1 MRDTVCV
8 ASARDGVPADWTR
21 YASCEFTLS
30 LAAYERDLG
39 YAGRR
44 GVRRQLAVDVPR
56 SVVLLDGARAASG
69 EVVWRATA
77 HPALCTQAVVAPA
90 IEWLQRCGVH
100 VHELRGHN
108 PLIVDV
114 RAGCTRVWKRLGYRR
129 DALAPPEETPA
140 VVHFFAL
147 ADHAANTIVVSL
159 SPAASHT
166 LPLPSGAVSGGGAVR
181 K

>member
-1 MRDTVCV
+1 MKGVVCV
-8 ASARDGVPADWTR
+8 TSTCEGLPGNWSE
-21 YASCEFTLS
+21 YASCEIMLPLS
-30 LAAYERDLG
+30 TYERDLG
-39 YAGRR
+39 YTTRR
-44 GVRRQLAVDVPR
+44 GLRRQLAVDVPR
-56 SVVLLDGARAASG
+56 SVVLVDGVRAQSG
-69 EVVWRATA
+69 EIVWRGTA

-90 IEWLQRCGVH
+90 IEWLLARGVH

-129 DALAPPEETPA
+129 EGPPSRNAP

-159 SPAASHT
+159 SPRSE
-166 LPLPSGAVSGGGAVR
+166 
-181 K
+181 